1 MADHAD
7 DGHDYDGDIFLV
19 HVETHDGIRKVG
31 SRAFFNCKLLRSIN
45 LKFAVEIGT
54 SAFCRCGNLTD
65 VEFGDKLE
73 TIGGSSFSDCISLK
87 RINLPFIITIGA
99 AAFWNCS
106 VLTDVD
112 ISERLE
118 TIEKLAFFEC
128 DRLERI
134 AIPLKRDLFEID
146 DDFVDMYTQFHHC
159 EELVTVDLVGGIHKT
174 VSSLHMES
182 WRSEMEEE
190 INRINQVLPDTQTR
204 DKTDEIRQ
212 WMDSVLDKMNHYKA
226 EHCRYV
232 KEAITLLELALWK
245 AKLDEKEDNSA
256 EGRTKKAKLDV
267 ESARRERRV
276 TCGADIV
283 IKNVETHDG
292 IRRVD
297 KYAFHKCKSLRRI
310 NLRSAVEIGVMA
322 FYECENL
329 KVAEFGDKLEII
341 ELGAFYECSSPKYLK
356 LPSITTIETAA
367 FWMCSALTDIEFS
380 ERLETIGGRA
390 FRSCECLQR
399 IAIPLKRNL
408 FPLFVRHDH
417 NQIYGQFDGC
427 DQLKTIDLVGGI
439 HKTVASLHM
448 ESWRTEM
455 NTEIDRI
462 NQVLPTTPTN
472 EKSDEIRQWT
482 GTVIDK
488 MDFYKAEHYRYV
500 KEAITLLELALWKA
514 KLDEKEDNSAEG
526 RTKKAKIDVDSA
538 RKERRITCGADMVIK
553 NVLPFLQLE

>member
-1 MADHAD
+1 M
-7 DGHDYDGDIFLV
+7 L
-19 HVETHDGIRKVG
+19 
-31 SRAFFNCKLLRSIN
+31 
-45 LKFAVEIGT
+45 
-54 SAFCRCGNLTD
+54 
-65 VEFGDKLE
+65 
-73 TIGGSSFSDCISLK
+73 
-87 RINLPFIITIGA
+87 
-99 AAFWNCS
+99 
-106 VLTDVD
+106 
-112 ISERLE
+112 
-118 TIEKLAFFEC
+118 
-128 DRLERI
+128 
-134 AIPLKRDLFEID
+134 
-146 DDFVDMYTQFHHC
+146 
-159 EELVTVDLVGGIHKT
+159 
-174 VSSLHMES
+174 S
-182 WRSEMEEE
+182 WM
-190 INRINQVLPDTQTR
+190 Q
-204 DKTDEIRQ
+204 
-212 WMDSVLDKMNHYKA
+212 
-226 EHCRYV
+226 
-232 KEAITLLELALWK
+232 
-245 AKLDEKEDNSA
+245 
-256 EGRTKKAKLDV
+256 
-267 ESARRERRV
+267 
-276 TCGADIV
+276 
-283 IKNVETHDG
+283 VETHDG

-514 KLDEKEDNSAEG
+514 KLDEKEDTFAES
-526 RTKKAKIDVDSA
+526 RTKKAKVDADST
-538 RKERRITCGADMVIK
+538 RRERRVTCGAGMVIK

>member
-7 DGHDYDGDIFLV
+7 DDVGDIFVYRGGRVPRHVTRVRIDKSVEEIEEIAFYNCEHLV
-19 HVETHDGIRKVG
+19 HVETHDGIRRVRKC
-31 SRAFFNCKLLRSIN
+31 AFYNCKLLRRIH
-45 LKFAVEIGT
+45 LKSVVEIGEY
-54 SAFCRCGNLTD
+54 AFDGCENLAD

-73 TIGGSSFSDCISLK
+73 TIGWCAFKGCRSL
-87 RINLPFIITIGA
+87 
-99 AAFWNCS
+99 
-106 VLTDVD
+106 
-112 ISERLE
+112 ERL
-118 TIEKLAFFEC
+118 
-128 DRLERI
+128 
-134 AIPLKRDLFEID
+134 
-146 DDFVDMYTQFHHC
+146 
-159 EELVTVDLVGGIHKT
+159 
-174 VSSLHMES
+174 
-182 WRSEMEEE
+182 
-190 INRINQVLPDTQTR
+190 N
-204 DKTDEIRQ
+204 
-212 WMDSVLDKMNHYKA
+212 
-226 EHCRYV
+226 
-232 KEAITLLELALWK
+232 
-245 AKLDEKEDNSA
+245 
-256 EGRTKKAKLDV
+256 
-267 ESARRERRV
+267 
-276 TCGADIV
+276 
-283 IKNVETHDG
+283 
-292 IRRVD
+292 
-297 KYAFHKCKSLRRI
+297 
-310 NLRSAVEIGVMA
+310 
-322 FYECENL
+322 
-329 KVAEFGDKLEII
+329 
-341 ELGAFYECSSPKYLK
+341 
-356 LPSITTIETAA
+356 LPSIVTIETAA

-472 EKSDEIRQWT
+472 EKSDEIQQWT